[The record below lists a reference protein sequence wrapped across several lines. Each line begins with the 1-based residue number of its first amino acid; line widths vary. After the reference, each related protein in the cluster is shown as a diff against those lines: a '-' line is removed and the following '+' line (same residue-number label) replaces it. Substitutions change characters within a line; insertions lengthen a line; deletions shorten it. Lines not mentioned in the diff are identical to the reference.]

1 MKRFLLSF
9 FTLVTVLVV
18 SACVQAPKYDIV
30 VSGYV
35 PYDFVRSIVGDKLS
49 YGMILRPGVEAHG
62 FEPTPQNI
70 ITINNA
76 MLFVY
81 LSDLMEPWAEGAI
94 ESKNTKTILLDLSH
108 EIDFEAGDPHHHDVA
123 FVFSNQKPTLLSDHD
138 HDHDEDPHYWVDL
151 IIAMQMV
158 DILVEAISA
167 IDPTNAAF
175 YHENGEA
182 LHEALHDLHHEIEE
196 YMESILE
203 ANRIIYHAGHVNLAF
218 FAARYHMEV
227 ISLTEA
233 YAPDGQPTAPQ
244 IANMINALQA
254 SGRRVLF
261 YEELANNS
269 VAKTIQ
275 TELQTRGYSIQLLL
289 FHGMHNVSQT
299 DFNNQVTYLDI
310 MEANFQNLKTAL
322 DAYVIEAN

>member
-1 MKRFLLSF
+1 MKRFVLAL
-9 FTLVTVLVV
+9 FTLLTVLVV

-35 PYDFVRSIVGDKLS
+35 PYDLVRSIVGDKLS

-76 MLFVY
+76 KLFVY
-81 LSDLMEPWAEGAI
+81 ISDVMEPWAEGAI
-94 ESKNTKTILLDLSH
+94 EANNSTTVLLDLSH
-108 EIDFEAGDPHHHDVA
+108 EIDFEAGDPHHHDVSYSFA
-123 FVFSNQKPTLLSDHD
+123 NLKPTLLEEHD

-151 IIAMQMV
+151 IFAMQMV
-158 DILVEAISA
+158 DILVEAIRT
-167 IDPTNAAF
+167 IDPDNQNFYNENA
-175 YHENGEA
+175 ET
-182 LHEALHDLHHEIEE
+182 LHDAMDHIHHEIEE

-203 ANRIIYHAGHVNLAF
+203 ENRVIYHAGHVNLAF

-269 VAKTIQ
+269 VAITIQ
-275 TELQTRGYSIQLLL
+275 NELQTRGYNIELKL

-299 DFNNQVTYLDI
+299 DFDTKVTYLEF
-310 MEANFQNLKTAL
+310 MEANFNNLKTAL

>member
-1 MKRFLLSF
+1 MKRLMLSI
-9 FTLVTVLVV
+9 FTLLTVFVV

-35 PYDFVRSIVGDKLS
+35 PYDMVRSIVGDKLS

-76 MLFVY
+76 KLFIY
-81 LSDLMEPWAEGAI
+81 ISDVMEPWAEGSI
-94 ESKNTKTILLDLSH
+94 ESKNTTTVLLDLSH

-123 FVFSNQKPTLLSDHD
+123 FSFSNFKPTLLGEDD

-151 IIAMQMV
+151 IFAMQMV
-158 DILVEAISA
+158 DILVDAISA
-167 IDPTNAAF
+167 IDPENQAF
-175 YHENGEA
+175 YHENGET
-182 LHEALHDLHHEIEE
+182 LEEAYHHLHHEIEE

-203 ANRIIYHAGHVNLAF
+203 ENRIIYHAGHVNLAF

-261 YEELANNS
+261 FEELANNS
-269 VAKTIQ
+269 VALTIQ
-275 TELQTRGYSIQLLL
+275 SELQTRGYTIELKL
-289 FHGMHNVSQT
+289 FHGMHNVSQS
-299 DFNNQVTYLDI
+299 DFELKLTYLDY
-310 MEANFQNLKTAL
+310 MEANFINLKTAL